1 MRRFLRWVVRAL
13 VLIVVFM
20 ASMLTAMR
28 FAIHGRQTAVPK
40 LVGMT
45 PGDAENA
52 LAAHGLV
59 LDRSDRFF
67 SADIPAGK
75 IVSQVPMPGEMVRR
89 GWHVRVAESMG
100 PQRVTIPDL
109 TGDSERSAEINIRRR
124 GLEMGSMAVAE
135 IADATPDQVVAQ
147 TPPANATNVSTP
159 KVSVLIAATED
170 RKSFVVPDLRGRTE
184 DEAINAI
191 IAAGLKV
198 GSISSQPAPGAD
210 AGTPETMPAGSR
222 IVVKTVPG
230 VGQRV
235 WDGQAVHLEVTR

>member
-1 MRRFLRWVVRAL
+1 MRGFLRWVVRVL

-40 LVGMT
+40 IVGMS
-45 PGDAENA
+45 PSDAESA
-52 LAAHGLV
+52 LASHGLV
-59 LDRSDRFF
+59 LERSDRFF
-67 SADIPAGK
+67 SAEIPVGK
-75 IVSQVPMPGEMVRR
+75 IVSQVPVPGEMVRR

-109 TGDSERSAEINIRRR
+109 SGDSERSAEINIRRR

-170 RKSFVVPDLRGRTE
+170 RKSFVVPDLRGKTE
-184 DEAINAI
+184 DDAINAI
-191 IAAGLKV
+191 VSAGLKV
-198 GSISSQPAPGAD
+198 GSISTQAAAGAD
-210 AGTPETMPAGSR
+210 ASAAETLPTGMR
-222 IVVKTVPG
+222 TVVRTVPG

-235 WDGQAVHLEVTR
+235 WDGQAVNLEVTR

>member
-1 MRRFLRWVVRAL
+1 
-13 VLIVVFM
+13 
-20 ASMLTAMR
+20 
-28 FAIHGRQTAVPK
+28 
-40 LVGMT
+40 
-45 PGDAENA
+45 
-52 LAAHGLV
+52 
-59 LDRSDRFF
+59 
-67 SADIPAGK
+67 
-75 IVSQVPMPGEMVRR
+75 
-89 GWHVRVAESMG
+89 VRVAESMG

-191 IAAGLKV
+191 VAAGLKV
-198 GSISSQPAPGAD
+198 GSISSQAAPGAD
-210 AGTPETMPAGSR
+210 AGAPETMPAGTR
-222 IVVKTVPG
+222 IVVRTVPG

-235 WDGQAVHLEVTR
+235 WDGQAVNLEVTR